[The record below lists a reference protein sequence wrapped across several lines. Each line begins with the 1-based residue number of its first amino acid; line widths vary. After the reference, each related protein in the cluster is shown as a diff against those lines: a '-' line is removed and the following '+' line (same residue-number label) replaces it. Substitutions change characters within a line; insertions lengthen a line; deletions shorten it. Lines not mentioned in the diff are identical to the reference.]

1 MVVQVLP
8 WECPLYKQVA
18 TALEESG
25 RTGTSYYALVRAC
38 LEECQRRQ
46 RDER

>member
-8 WECPLYKQVA
+8 WECPLYEQVA

-25 RTGTSYYALVRAC
+25 RTESSYYQLVLAA
-38 LEECQRRQ
+38 LEECHRVFG
-46 RDER
+46 DEQ

>member
-8 WECPLYKQVA
+8 WECRLYEQVA

-25 RTGTSYYALVRAC
+25 RTGTSYYALVMAC
-38 LEECQRRQ
+38 LEECRRK
-46 RDER
+46 RGET